1 MTNLLDQIRHRF
13 PRGIREALLGNY
25 RQDLFDSV
33 TDTLVLFGDEL
44 MHVNEG
50 RKYRIATDS
59 PDGLSPKPSALKEES
74 EGAGQLPLGEIDAEA
89 IAFAAKQLLVG
100 SELEPSILLLLAP
113 SEFLAT
119 EQYMPGLTGSNL
131 ISAITLQQEN
141 ILPACDET
149 LALAVSD
156 GGSNGHRLAM
166 WIREARLTALFQAFS
181 SHGLTLAALAPRTL
195 AAMTPGQDTLLLDDD
210 GRDTIFISARG
221 RVPEQWSQIQNT
233 ELAEPAFSEQWQQHL
248 AAFEAE
254 TKRTLTATQD
264 FVLGKTADIEPSYGF
279 FPSGALDVSRQRVL
293 RKQLKIAAGLFLC
306 LLGLAAFPFLVQTF
320 ELRMANAR
328 LELNRE
334 LSVDARQDQKV
345 VVEFENRWGAIY
357 DFPQQNVAVAM
368 FRLQEVLGGEQLSSL
383 ELSEGLI
390 RIQGNSSDPQAI
402 LQRLEQDPMFA
413 EVVFS
418 RATSNTRYFIDLRLA
433 TVNFDAYR
441 VRHFQ
446 DEA

>member
-13 PRGIREALLGNY
+13 PRGIREALLGNN
-25 RQDLFDSV
+25 RQDLLDSV

-44 MHVNEG
+44 AHVNEG
-50 RKYRIATDS
+50 RKYRVVIDA
-59 PDGLSPKPSALKEES
+59 PHGLNQKLGAFKRES
-74 EGAGQLPLGEIDAEA
+74 ESVEQLTLGEIDAGA
-89 IAFAAKQLLVG
+89 IALAAKQLLGG
-100 SELEPSILLLLAP
+100 SGLERFILLLLPP

-119 EQYMPGLTGSNL
+119 EHFMPGLTGANL
-131 ISAITLQQEN
+131 ISAITLQQES

-156 GGSNGHRLAM
+156 GGSEGSRLAM
-166 WIREARLTALFQAFS
+166 WIREARLMALFQAFS

-195 AAMTPGQDTLLLDDD
+195 AAMRQGQTSLLLDDD
-210 GRDTIFISARG
+210 GRDTTFISARG
-221 RVPEQWSQIQNT
+221 RVLEQWSQIQNT
-233 ELAEPAFSEQWQQHL
+233 EFADPVFSQQWQEHM

-264 FVLGKTADIEPSYGF
+264 FVLEKTVDIEPSYGF
-279 FPSGALDVSRQRVL
+279 FPSGALAASRQRML
-293 RKQLKIAAGLFLC
+293 RKQLKIAASLFLG
-306 LLGLAAFPFLVQTF
+306 LLGLAASPFLAQTF

-328 LELNRE
+328 LELSRE
-334 LSVDARQDQKV
+334 LSVDARQDQIV

-357 DFPQQNVAVAM
+357 DFPQQNIAVAM

-433 TVNFDAYR
+433 TVNFDAYW